1 MNEFRTSKR
10 KIFNDPIYG
19 FISIPNDFVFD
30 LIEHPYF
37 QRLRRIAQLGLSN
50 IVYTGANHTR
60 FQHTLGAM
68 HLMTR
73 AIETL
78 RSKGHE
84 ITDDEA
90 LGATVAILMH
100 DIGHGPFSHTL
111 EFSLVKGVNHEEISS
126 LFMKELNR
134 QFDGKLSL
142 AIEIFNGT
150 YRKKFL
156 HQLVSSQLDTDR
168 LDYLKRD
175 SFFTGVSEG
184 VIGSERLITMLN
196 VSNGELA
203 VEAKGIYSVE
213 KFLIARR
220 IMYWQVYLHKTV
232 LAAEMLLIRILKR
245 AKELA
250 LKAEELY
257 CSEALEAFLYHDYTL
272 DDFKKYHGLLGTF
285 AQLDDFDIL
294 GAIKVWQSHTD
305 TILSTLCKML
315 IDRKLYRAEIDT
327 QKFSEEKIQEKK
339 NLVKEHFD
347 LEHDDEVDYFVF
359 SDQVVNRAYSQSI
372 KSINI
377 LFKNGE
383 VKDVAEA
390 ADLLNISVLSKPVT
404 KYFMCYPKFL

>member
-1 MNEFRTSKR
+1 VNVSRTSKR

-19 FISIPNDFVFD
+19 FITIPNDFVFD

-37 QRLRRIAQLGLSN
+37 QRLRRISQMGFSN
-50 IVYTGANHTR
+50 LVYTGANHTR

-68 HLMTR
+68 HLMSR

-84 ITDDEA
+84 ITDAEA
-90 LGATVAILMH
+90 VGATVAILMH

-111 EFSLVKGVNHEEISS
+111 EFSLVKGVNHEQLSA
-126 LFMKELNR
+126 LFMAELNR
-134 QFDGKLSL
+134 QFDVRLSL

-150 YRKKFL
+150 YHKKFL

-184 VIGSERLITMLN
+184 VIGSERLITMLD
-196 VSNGELA
+196 VKDGEIA

-250 LKAEELY
+250 LNGEELF
-257 CSEALEAFLYHDYTL
+257 CSEALEAFLYHEYTL
-272 DDFKKYHGLLGTF
+272 ADFKSYHGLLDTF
-285 AQLDDFDIL
+285 AKLDDIDIMS
-294 GAIKVWQSHTD
+294 AIKVWQSHTD

-315 IDRKLYRAEIDT
+315 IDRKLYRIEIGMEP
-327 QKFSEEKIQEKK
+327 FGEEKLETKK
-339 NLVKEHFD
+339 STVLEHFD
-347 LEHDDEVDYFVF
+347 LDDPSEVDYFVF
-359 SDQVVNRAYSQSI
+359 SDQVMNRAYSQEVDTI
-372 KSINI
+372 RI

>member
-84 ITDDEA
+84 ITEEEA
-90 LGATVAILMH
+90 VGATVAILMH

-111 EFSLVKGVNHEEISS
+111 EFSLVKGVNHEELSA

-134 QFDGKLSL
+134 QFDGQLTL

-150 YRKKFL
+150 YHKKFL

-184 VIGSERLITMLN
+184 VIGSERLISMLN

-250 LKAEELY
+250 LEAEELY

-272 DDFKKYHGLLGTF
+272 EDFKKYHGLLGTF

-294 GAIKVWQSHTD
+294 GAIKMWQSHND
-305 TILSTLCKML
+305 TILSSLCKML
-315 IDRKLYRAEIDT
+315 IDRKLYRAEINT
-327 QKFSEEKIQEKK
+327 QEFSQETIQEKK
-339 NLVKEHFD
+339 NQVKEHFD
-347 LEHDDEVDYFVF
+347 LEGDDEVDYFVF

>member
-1 MNEFRTSKR
+1 MNASHTSKR

-19 FISIPNDFVFD
+19 FITIPNDFVFD

-37 QRLRRIAQLGLSN
+37 QRLRRISQMGFSN
-50 IVYTGANHTR
+50 LVYTGANHTR

-68 HLMTR
+68 HLMSR
-73 AIETL
+73 AIDTL

-84 ITDDEA
+84 ITDEEA
-90 LGATVAILMH
+90 VGATVAILMH

-111 EFSLVKGVNHEEISS
+111 EFSLVKGVNHEQLSA
-126 LFMKELNR
+126 LFMTELNR
-134 QFDGKLSL
+134 QFDGQLSL

-150 YRKKFL
+150 YHKKFL

-184 VIGSERLITMLN
+184 VIGSERLITMLD
-196 VSNGELA
+196 VHDGEIA

-250 LKAEELY
+250 LGGEELF
-257 CSEALEAFLYHDYTL
+257 CSEALEAFLYHEYTL
-272 DDFKKYHGLLGTF
+272 DDFKAYHGLLDTF
-285 AQLDDFDIL
+285 AKLDDIDIMS
-294 GAIKVWQSHTD
+294 AIKVWQSHND

-315 IDRKLYRAEIDT
+315 IDRKLFRIKIGMEP
-327 QKFSEEKIQEKK
+327 FSKELLQEKRATV
-339 NLVKEHFD
+339 LQHFD
-347 LEHDDEVDYFVF
+347 FDDPNEVDYFVF
-359 SDQVVNRAYSQSI
+359 SDQVMNRAYSQGVDTI
-372 KSINI
+372 RI

-404 KYFMCYPKFL
+404 KYFICYPKFL